1 MHKLTVLI
9 TMLMIAAV
17 MAGYGANPSSPSEPV
32 AATNTAEASFD
43 FSLPEGY
50 EIADVIDKSCSIVD
64 ANGTAVG
71 GFVLTGLT
79 AGSVRD
85 MDRDMEDYLCNID
98 ESYEYISWRG
108 GDFQHPTQNMGLDI
122 TIPGREEKKVYTR
135 IFFVKDS
142 GVYDMWFDCD
152 LIDGAA
158 ISEFYPI
165 AGDRVILF

>member
-1 MHKLTVLI
+1 MER
-9 TMLMIAAV
+9 
-17 MAGYGANPSSPSEPV
+17 PPSPSEPV

-50 EIADVIDKSCSIVD
+50 QIADITDKSCSIVD

-79 AGSVRD
+79 VGSVRD
-85 MDRDMEDYLCNID
+85 MDRDMEVYLRNID
-98 ESYEYISWRG
+98 ESYEYITWPG
-108 GDFQHPTQNMGLDI
+108 GDIQHPPQNLSLYI

-152 LIDGAA
+152 LIDVEA
-158 ISEFYPI
+158 ISAFYPI
-165 AGDRVILF
+165 AGIE

>member
-1 MHKLTVLI
+1 MER
-9 TMLMIAAV
+9 
-17 MAGYGANPSSPSEPV
+17 PPSPSEPV

-43 FSLPEGY
+43 FSLLEGY
-50 EIADVIDKSCSIVD
+50 EIADITDKSCSIVD

-79 AGSVRD
+79 VGSVRD
-85 MDRDMEDYLCNID
+85 MERDMEVYLRNID
-98 ESYEYISWRG
+98 ESYEYITWPG
-108 GDFQHPTQNMGLDI
+108 GDIQHPPQNLSLYI

-152 LIDGAA
+152 LIDVEA
-158 ISEFYPI
+158 ISAFYPI
-165 AGDRVILF
+165 AGIE